1 MSNARTFDRSTVEHV
16 AKLSALSLS
25 SEEAERFTHELA
37 AIVAHV
43 DELASLDTT
52 DVPPTFQVCVP
63 KSGLREDR
71 VEPSLTNEQALS
83 EAPRQSHGG
92 FAVPVF
98 VEG

>member
-1 MSNARTFDRSTVEHV
+1 MSNARIFDRSTVEHV

-25 SEEAERFTHELA
+25 NEEAERFTTELA

-43 DELASLDTT
+43 DELTSIDTT
-52 DVPPTFQVCVP
+52 DVPPTYQVCIPASSMRDDVV
-63 KSGLREDR
+63 L
-71 VEPSLTNEQALS
+71 PSLTNEEALS
-83 EAPRQSHGG
+83 GAPRQAFGG

>member
-1 MSNARTFDRSTVEHV
+1 MSNARTFDRSAVEHV
-16 AKLSALSLS
+16 AKLAALSLS
-25 SEEAERFTHELA
+25 SEEAERFTHELS

-52 DVPPTFQVCVP
+52 NVPPTFQVRAP
-63 KSGLREDR
+63 ESGLRPD
-71 VEPSLTNEQALS
+71 VVAPSLANEEALAQ
-83 EAPRQSHGG
+83 APRQAHGG

>member
-1 MSNARTFDRSTVEHV
+1 MSNDRTFDRSTVEHV
-16 AKLSALSLS
+16 AKLAALSLS

-43 DELASLDTT
+43 DELAALDTSE
-52 DVPPTFQVCVP
+52 VPPTYQVCVP
-63 KSGLREDR
+63 KSGLRPD
-71 VEPSLTNEQALS
+71 VVAPSLSNEEALS
-83 EAPRQSHGG
+83 QAPRQGHGG